1 MRRSINPKVLITS
14 WDKNKNNTFDEKDID
29 DGKVISFSVWL
40 NRKIVRHNLTPK
52 DLACEFISLSSVRH
66 WMRSRCNPREDKIES
81 LCKRLESLTSIK
93 ESVFRKEI
101 KSVMSRSK

>member
-14 WDKNKNNTFDEKDID
+14 WDKQKNYIFDKKDID
-29 DGKVISFSVWL
+29 DGKVSSFSVWI
-40 NRKIVRHNLTPK
+40 NRKLVRHNLMPK
-52 DLACEFISLSSVRH
+52 DLTCEFISLSTVRH
-66 WMRSRCNPREDKIES
+66 WMRSRCLPKEEKIDY

-93 ESVFRKEI
+93 ASVFRREI

>member
-29 DGKVISFSVWL
+29 DGKVDSFSVWL
-40 NRKIVRHNLTPK
+40 NRKMIRHDLKVK
-52 DLACEFISLSSVRH
+52 DLVCDSISQSSVRD